1 MINIADRLKP
11 ASRPVERTVDASAA
25 PDPARAKTDPG
36 APAQG
41 YPAKN
46 LVLENGQYRVADH
59 DK

>member
-1 MINIADRLKP
+1 MINIADRLKSP
-11 ASRPVERTVDASAA
+11 SRPAERTADGDAALNSA
-25 PDPARAKTDPG
+25 RTKTDPG
-36 APAQG
+36 TPVQG